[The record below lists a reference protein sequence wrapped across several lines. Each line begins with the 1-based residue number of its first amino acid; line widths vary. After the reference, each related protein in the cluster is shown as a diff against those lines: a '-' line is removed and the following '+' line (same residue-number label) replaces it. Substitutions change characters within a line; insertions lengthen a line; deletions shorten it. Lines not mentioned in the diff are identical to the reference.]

1 MACQWFSP
9 GTLVSST
16 NKTDCL
22 DIAEILLNVAVNTII
37 LSLTHFRKHLTTKW
51 NIFTCVDIDKTKQ
64 RKLN

>member
-37 LSLTHFRKHLTTKW
+37 LSLTHIRKHLTTKW